1 MNTTKLIEKKLF
13 LHCKTSK
20 DTTMTDKCYLLSGL
34 GADGSVFQYIDFEG
48 VEVEYIEWIAPLP
61 KETLS
66 AYAQRISQKITTPH
80 PILVGLSFGGMV
92 AMEIAK
98 QIPVKKLILI
108 SSAKERKELPWFY
121 RFSARLNIQKI
132 LSYTL
137 MKRANAFT
145 YWLFGVTSP
154 QEKALLKNILRSTPT
169 IFLKWAINAIL
180 TWENTEIPSH
190 ILHIHGDKDRILPY
204 RNVKNTHCIIGGGH
218 SMIINRA
225 HEITPIINKFLNNY

>member
-1 MNTTKLIEKKLF
+1 
-13 LHCKTSK
+13 
-20 DTTMTDKCYLLSGL
+20 MTDKCYLLSGL
-34 GADGSVFQYIDFEG
+34 GADGTVFQYLDFEG
-48 VEVEYIEWIAPLP
+48 VEVEYMEWLSPLS
-61 KETLS
+61 KETLP
-66 AYAQRISQKITTPH
+66 AYAKRMTQKITTPH

-98 QIPVKKLILI
+98 QIPVKKVVLI

-121 RFSARLNIQKI
+121 RFSAKLKLQKI
-132 LSYTL
+132 LPYTL
-137 MKRANAFT
+137 IKRTNGFT
-145 YWLFGVTSP
+145 YWLFGATSAH
-154 QEKALLKNILRSTPT
+154 EKALLKEIFRKTPT
-169 IFLKWAINAIL
+169 TFLKWAINTIL
-180 TWENTEIPSH
+180 TWKNTEIPTH

>member
-1 MNTTKLIEKKLF
+1 
-13 LHCKTSK
+13 
-20 DTTMTDKCYLLSGL
+20 MTEKCYLLSGL
-34 GADGSVFQYIDFEG
+34 GADGTVFQYLDFEG
-48 VEVEYIEWIAPLP
+48 VEVEYMEWLPPLP
-61 KETLS
+61 RETLP
-66 AYAQRISQKITTPH
+66 AYAKRMTQKITTPH

-98 QIPVKKLILI
+98 QIPVKKVILI

-121 RFSARLNIQKI
+121 RFSAKLKLQKI
-132 LSYTL
+132 LPYTL
-137 MKRANAFT
+137 IKRTNGFT
-145 YWLFGVTSP
+145 YWLFGATSAH
-154 QEKALLKNILRSTPT
+154 EKALLKEIFRKTPT
-169 IFLKWAINAIL
+169 TFLKWAINAIL
-180 TWENTEIPSH
+180 TWKNTEIPTH